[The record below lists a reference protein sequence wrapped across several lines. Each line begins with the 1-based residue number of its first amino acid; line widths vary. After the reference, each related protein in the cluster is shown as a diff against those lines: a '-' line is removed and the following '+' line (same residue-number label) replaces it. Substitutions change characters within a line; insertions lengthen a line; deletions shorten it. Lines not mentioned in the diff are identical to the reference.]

1 MSFDFDTPTDRR
13 NSESTKWNEY
23 PADVLPMWVADM
35 DFRSPPAV
43 MDALRERLAH
53 GVFGYPVESEAV
65 KQAVA
70 DWLARRHGWQVD
82 PAAVTL
88 LPGVV
93 PAFNVAARAFARPGE
108 GILIQTPVYGPFLRV
123 AKNAGLI
130 HQEME
135 LTRGADGQYEVD
147 FDAFEA
153 AITPETR
160 LFLLCSPHNPVGRVF
175 RRAELERMAEICLRH
190 NVVICSDEI
199 HSDLVFR
206 GHKHIPIAALSPEIA
221 ANTITLVAPSK
232 TFNLAGLK
240 ASAAII
246 ENEAL
251 REKFEAA
258 RADMVEWVN
267 VLGQTAMLAAYK
279 ESEPWLEALLDY
291 LQANR
296 DLVFDFVKDE
306 LPGVHMAKPE
316 GTHMAWLD
324 CRQASI
330 EGNASKFFLKKAR
343 VAVNDGAW
351 FGTGGEGFV
360 RFNFAAPRALV
371 IEALERMKA
380 ALINQEA
387 HKEVQRKTS

>member
-1 MSFDFDTPTDRR
+1 MNFDFDTPTNRR
-13 NSESTKWNEY
+13 DSESVKWRKY

-35 DFRSPPAV
+35 DFRAPPAV
-43 MDALRERLAH
+43 LEALRERLAH
-53 GVFGYPVESEAV
+53 GVFGYPVEREAV

-70 DWLARRHGWQVD
+70 DWMARRHGWQVD
-82 PAAVTL
+82 PATVIL

-108 GILIQTPVYGPFLRV
+108 GMLIQTPVYGPFLRV
-123 AKNAGLI
+123 AQNAGLL

-135 LTRGADGQYEVD
+135 LTQTSGGGYTVD

-153 AITPETR
+153 AITAETR
-160 LFLLCSPHNPVGRVF
+160 LFLLCNPHNPVGHVF
-175 RRAELERMAEICLRH
+175 QRDELEGMAEICLRH

-206 GHKHIPIAALSPEIA
+206 GYKHTPVAALSPEIA
-221 ANTITLVAPSK
+221 ANTVTLVAPSK

-246 ENEAL
+246 ENPEL
-251 REKFEAA
+251 REKFETA

-267 VLGQTAMLAAYK
+267 VLGQTAMLAAYQ
-279 ESEPWLEALLDY
+279 EGEPWLEALLEY
-291 LQANR
+291 LQVNR
-296 DLVFDFVKDE
+296 DLVFNFVKDE
-306 LPGVHMAKPE
+306 LPSVRMAKPE
-316 GTHMAWLD
+316 GTHLAWLD
-324 CRQASI
+324 CRQAGI
-330 EGNASKFFLKKAR
+330 AGNASAFFLKEAR

-371 IEALERMKA
+371 LEALERMKA
-380 ALINQEA
+380 ALMQD
-387 HKEVQRKTS
+387 KTAGRD